1 MPNIYSHSNDGRVY
15 HTNSNWVT
23 VRDAATGTSATTTS
37 TSDAFAIRGERTD
50 ARGGGYS
57 YSIGRAFMYFQT
69 SIIAHDIKE
78 AALNIY
84 GYSQNNGQVIPVKA
98 TSDISTLTTV
108 DYDAIEGWVSGS
120 ADGTGG
126 GDNLGNV
133 TDYAANSYTWSTSG
147 YNSFV
152 LNQDALNDLRRDDV
166 FNVCLM
172 NYTHDLRDMIPTG
185 YSSNRNGLY
194 FNEQTGTSKDPYIS
208 YTLRE
213 NANFIGTN
221 F

>member
-1 MPNIYSHSNDGRVY
+1 
-15 HTNSNWVT
+15 
-23 VRDAATGTSATTTS
+23 
-37 TSDAFAIRGERTD
+37 
-50 ARGGGYS
+50 
-57 YSIGRAFMYFQT
+57 MYFQT
-69 SIIAHDIKE
+69 SIIVHDVKE
-78 AALNIY
+78 ATLNIY
-84 GYSQNNGQVIPVKA
+84 GYSQTGGQVIPIKA
-98 TSDISTLTTV
+98 TSDISTLATT

-120 ADGTGG
+120 SDGTGG

-133 TDYAANSYTWSTSG
+133 TDYAANATSWSTSG

-152 LNQDALNDLRRDDV
+152 LNQDALNDLRKDDV

-185 YSSNRNGLY
+185 YASNRNGLY